1 MPIHQPSLTRLPFD
15 PAPAAAPPT
24 RDIDP
29 IAPQPAR
36 ALAAPTAAAGQP
48 GAQPGAGTVGSTK
61 PAAGEAAKVMGAL
74 GLGELADAK
83 AAPTPDPWTSVLI
96 GEERLKAGSSGEAV
110 QVMQEQL
117 RAAGFKVPASGV
129 YDEATTKAVKQFQAT
144 YHIQQTGEMGEQTS
158 NGLAEV
164 VAWRSVQTGKNI
176 LRPGDE
182 GPAVTMLQRQLQRAG
197 MKVELT
203 GVFDEKT
210 QALVNEVQQQNGWTP
225 DGAVGPL
232 TSGAIKSMG
241 DPVDSGSDGKSHV
254 PRDAEARDVYQ
265 DNQARLSKMQPSLSR
280 SQEGELEAF
289 LRNWD
294 KNQGRYEAIEKKA
307 GLPAELIAALH
318 FREASANFGT
328 YLHQGD
334 PLGRPAVHW
343 PTNIPVFHKWEEA
356 AVHALGTQRG
366 IQDLFNIDANTTDMA
381 ALSSYAEYYNGL
393 GYYDKGKPSPYVF
406 AGSNQYRG
414 GKYVADG
421 RYDPDHVDQ
430 QLGVATMLTA
440 LRDRKDKDQP
450 AGAPDRA
457 TPRGEVPLTLAPRPW
472 LDEIK
477 AATGTSPAPAEPLP
491 APSTGGSDSAT
502 RVGSPT
508 TGGSSS
514 DGPAA
519 SKPPVAETPPEPTAK
534 PAPGKAGDWR
544 SVLTG
549 GGRIRPGDSGPAVA
563 SLQQQLAAAG
573 FPVPMTGQVDEA
585 TAAAITKFQS
595 TYRIQTTGEVG
606 AQTGNGLEEVA
617 GFQAVQSGKSVLR
630 PGDVSPAVS
639 MMQRQLLR
647 AGHKVQVTGIY
658 DEATES
664 AVKELQDEKGWVPDG
679 AVGKLTTSALIA
691 DVNAVRAEEQKRGE
705 DGGGISLSPGPRPWL
720 DPDIKKKLADS
731 PREAPKDE
739 EAKYEYYREA
749 IEARGHTFDTRP
761 GQRNILGVRGWQN
774 GKPTDNVKDRWND
787 TIAVLWVDAQGNE
800 HVREYKSTVDPGSFD
815 RFYNPAG
822 DANLKDGQYQYVMGE
837 HKGHRA
843 LNQGQAVPVWRDS
856 NKDGIRSSREFEEK
870 GWFGINVHA
879 GGTGDRVGNW
889 SAGCQVIWGGWE
901 GKQWTDF
908 MRQMDADPDGRYRYT
923 LIDSSRMPKR
933 SAIDDDGIKTRLP
946 GEVTPADR
954 QQ

>member
-1 MPIHQPSLTRLPFD
+1 
-15 PAPAAAPPT
+15 
-24 RDIDP
+24 
-29 IAPQPAR
+29 
-36 ALAAPTAAAGQP
+36 
-48 GAQPGAGTVGSTK
+48 
-61 PAAGEAAKVMGAL
+61 MGAL

-83 AAPTPDPWTSVLI
+83 AAPQQDPWTSVLL
-96 GEERLKAGSSGEAV
+96 GEERLKSGSNGEAV

-117 RAAGFKVPASGV
+117 RAAGFPVPANGV

-144 YHIQQTGEMGEQTS
+144 YHIQQTGEMGAQTS

-197 MKVELT
+197 MDVDLS
-203 GVFDEKT
+203 GVYDEKT
-210 QALVNEVQQQNGWTP
+210 QALVNEVQKQNGWAP

-232 TSGAIKSMG
+232 TSGAIKAMG
-241 DPVDSGSDGKSHV
+241 DPVDTGTDGKSHV

-265 DNQARLSKMQPSLSR
+265 DNQARLSKMHVDLSR
-280 SQEGELEAF
+280 SQEGEMAAF
-289 LRNWD
+289 LSNWD
-294 KNQGRYEAIEKKA
+294 KNHSRYEAIEKTA

-366 IQDLFNIDANTTDMA
+366 VQDLFNIDANTTDMA

-406 AGSNQYRG
+406 AGSDQYRS

-421 RYDPDHVDQ
+421 RYDPNHVDQ
-430 QLGVATMLTA
+430 QLGVATMLMA
-440 LRDRKDKDQP
+440 LREHQAKDQP
-450 AGAPDRA
+450 GGVPSTTAA
-457 TPRGEVPLTLAPRPW
+457 RGEVPLTMAPRPW
-472 LDEIK
+472 LDELK
-477 AATGTSPAPAEPLP
+477 AASSTQSGPSEPLP
-491 APSTGGSDSAT
+491 APSTGGSDSPT
-502 RVGSPT
+502 HVGSPT
-508 TGGSSS
+508 QGGGQSE
-514 DGPAA
+514 GQ
-519 SKPPVAETPPEPTAK
+519 SKTPSPTVDQK
-534 PAPGKAGDWR
+534 PAPTNTTSPAGQAGDWR
-544 SVLTG
+544 SVLAG
-549 GGRIRPGDSGPAVA
+549 SGRLKAGDAGPAVA
-563 SLQQQLAAAG
+563 SLQLQLGAAG
-573 FPVPMTGQVDEA
+573 FPVAATGQFDEA
-585 TAAAITKFQS
+585 TAAAIVKFQS

-617 GFQAVQSGKSVLR
+617 GFQAVQSGKAVLR

-639 MMQRQLLR
+639 MMQRQLAR
-647 AGHKVQVTGIY
+647 AGHKVQVTGVY

-664 AVKELQDEKGWVPDG
+664 AIKDLQDEKGWVPDG

-705 DGGGISLSPGPRPWL
+705 DGGGIALSPGPRPWL

-739 EAKYEYYREA
+739 ENKYEYYREA
-749 IEARGHTFDTRP
+749 IEARGHQFDTRP

-774 GKPTDNVKDRWND
+774 GKPTDNQKDRWND
-787 TIAVLWVDAQGNE
+787 TIAVLWVDAQGKE

-815 RFYNPAG
+815 RYYNPAG
-822 DANLKDGQYQYVMGE
+822 DANLMDGQYQYVMGE

-843 LNQGQAVPVWRDS
+843 LNQGQAVPVWRDA
-856 NKDGIRSSREFEEK
+856 NKDGIRSRREFEEK

-879 GGTGDRVGNW
+879 GGTGDHVGNW

-933 SAIDDDGIKTRLP
+933 SAVDEDGIKTSLP
-946 GEVTPADR
+946 PEVTPADR
-954 QQ
+954 HA